1 LFLRLADFPQYDDL
15 NTVKTEFFPMV
26 TVDQVLSSL
35 KKVVDPELH
44 KDIVSMGMI
53 KDLSINDGKVDFT
66 LELTT
71 PACPFNSEI
80 EEDVRAAIA
89 SLGVKDLNMRVTARV
104 MEGRSISMDEL
115 LPGVKNIIAVASG
128 KGGVGKTTVSVN
140 LALALANS
148 GAKVGLLDADIYG
161 PSVPL
166 MLGLKASP
174 EVVNNKIQ
182 PPEVEGVKVISM
194 GFFYEQSQQAGI
206 YRGPIV
212 SGIVKQFLTDVSWG
226 ELDYLI
232 IDLPP
237 GTGDAPLTIA
247 QTIPIT
253 GILIVTTP
261 QDVAMNV
268 AVKAIGMFN
277 KLNVPIVGVIENMS
291 YLQCPHCNEQISVF
305 GKGGGKKIS
314 EDFGLPF
321 IGELPLHPGIRESS
335 DIGKPTVISEPESVQ
350 SHAFTKAA
358 KLIAGRIS
366 VLAAEIK
373 AQEQSES
380 QATEQAK
387 KE

>member
-1 LFLRLADFPQYDDL
+1 
-15 NTVKTEFFPMV
+15 MV

-53 KDLSINDGKVDFT
+53 KDLSINDGKVAFT

-71 PACPFNSEI
+71 PACPFNSDI
-80 EEDVRAAIA
+80 ERDVRAAIA
-89 SLGVKDLNMRVTARV
+89 SIGVKDLSMKVTARV
-104 MEGRSISMDEL
+104 MEGRALNLDEL

-140 LALALANS
+140 LALALAKT
-148 GAKVGLLDADIYG
+148 GARVGLLDADIYG

-166 MLGLKASP
+166 MLGLKAQP
-174 EVVNNKIQ
+174 EVVDNKIQ
-182 PPEVEGVKVISM
+182 PPEMAGVKVISM

-212 SGIVKQFLTDVSWG
+212 SGIVKQFLTDVNWG

-268 AVKAIGMFN
+268 AVKAVGMFN
-277 KLNVPIVGVIENMS
+277 KLNVPIIGVVENMS
-291 YLQCPHCNEQISVF
+291 YLMCPHCNEQIYLF

-314 EDFGLPF
+314 EDFKIPF
-321 IGELPLHPGIRESS
+321 IGEIPLHQQIRAGS
-335 DIGKPTVISEPESVQ
+335 DTGKPTVLSEPDSFQAQ
-350 SHAFTKAA
+350 SFDKAA
-358 KLIAGRIS
+358 KVIAGRIS
-366 VLAAEIK
+366 IIAAELR
-373 AQEQSES
+373 AQEEAEKNASS
-380 QATEQAK
+380 AATTTSATAAEKPPA
-387 KE
+387 

>member
-1 LFLRLADFPQYDDL
+1 MVSVDL
-15 NTVKTEFFPMV
+15 
-26 TVDQVLSSL
+26 VLSSL

-53 KDLSINDGKVDFT
+53 KDLVINNGKVAFT

-71 PACPFNSEI
+71 PACPFNSDI
-80 EEDVRAAIA
+80 EQDVRNAIS
-89 SLGVKDLNMRVTARV
+89 SLGVKELDLKVTARV
-104 MEGRSISMDEL
+104 MEGRAISMDEL
-115 LPGVKNIIAVASG
+115 LPGVKNILAVASG

-140 LALALANS
+140 LAMALAKT

-174 EVVNNKIQ
+174 EVINNKIQ
-182 PPEVEGVKVISM
+182 PPVSEGIRVISM

-206 YRGPIV
+206 YRGPII
-212 SGIVKQFLTDVSWG
+212 SGIVKQFLTDVNWG
-226 ELDYLI
+226 DLDYLI

-291 YLQCPHCNEQISVF
+291 YLECPHCKQHTHIF
-305 GKGGGKKIS
+305 GKGGGQIVS
-314 EDFGLPF
+314 EQFNIPF
-321 IGELPLHPGIRESS
+321 IGEIPLHPLIMTGS
-335 DIGKPTVISEPESVQ
+335 DTGKSVVISAPDSMNSLVF
-350 SHAFTKAA
+350 SKVA
-358 KLIAGRIS
+358 KTIAGRIS
-366 VLAAEIK
+366 VIATEMRAQQEIES
-373 AQEQSES
+373 EQSNSNNSSSQTES
-380 QATEQAK
+380 QNASHL
-387 KE
+387 

>member
-1 LFLRLADFPQYDDL
+1 MVSVDL
-15 NTVKTEFFPMV
+15 
-26 TVDQVLSSL
+26 VLSSL

-53 KDLSINDGKVDFT
+53 KDLVINSGKVAFT

-71 PACPFNSEI
+71 PACPFNSDI
-80 EEDVRAAIA
+80 EQDVRNAIS
-89 SLGVKDLNMRVTARV
+89 SLGVKELDLKVTARV
-104 MEGRSISMDEL
+104 MEGRAISMDEL
-115 LPGVKNIIAVASG
+115 LPGVKNILAVASG

-140 LALALANS
+140 LAMALAKT

-174 EVVNNKIQ
+174 EVINNKIQ
-182 PPEVEGVKVISM
+182 PPVSEGIKVISM

-206 YRGPIV
+206 YRGPII
-212 SGIVKQFLTDVSWG
+212 SGIVKQFLTDVNWG
-226 ELDYLI
+226 DLDYLI

-268 AVKAIGMFN
+268 AVKAVGMFN

-291 YLQCPHCNEQISVF
+291 YLECPHCKQHTHIF
-305 GKGGGKKIS
+305 GKGGGQTVS
-314 EDFGLPF
+314 EQFNIPF
-321 IGELPLHPGIRESS
+321 IGEIPLHPLIMTGS
-335 DIGKPTVISEPESVQ
+335 DIGKSVVISAPDSMNSLVF
-350 SHAFTKAA
+350 SKVA
-358 KLIAGRIS
+358 KTIAGRIS
-366 VLAAEIK
+366 VIATEMR
-373 AQEQSES
+373 AQQETESEQSNSNNSSS
-380 QATEQAK
+380 QTEAQNASHF
-387 KE
+387 

>member
-1 LFLRLADFPQYDDL
+1 
-15 NTVKTEFFPMV
+15 MV
-26 TVDQVLSSL
+26 TVDQVLGSL

-53 KDLSINDGKVDFT
+53 KDLSINDGKVAFT

-80 EEDVRAAIA
+80 EGDVRSAMA

-104 MEGRSISMDEL
+104 MEGRSLSLDEL
-115 LPGVKNIIAVASG
+115 LPGVKNIVAVASG

-140 LALALANS
+140 LALALAS
-148 GAKVGLLDADIYG
+148 TGAKVGLLDADIYG

-182 PPEVEGVKVISM
+182 PPEVDGVKVISM

-277 KLNVPIVGVIENMS
+277 KLNVPIVGVVENMS
-291 YLQCPHCNEQISVF
+291 YLQCPHCHQEVHIF

-314 EDFGLPF
+314 EDFNIPF
-321 IGELPLHPGIRESS
+321 VGEIPLHPEIREGS
-335 DIGKPTVISEPESVQ
+335 DIGKPAVLSNPNSLQ
-350 SHAFTKAA
+350 AQAFTKTA

-366 VLAAEIK
+366 IIATEIK
-373 AQEQSES
+373 AQENSETS
-380 QATEQAK
+380 SA
-387 KE
+387 

>member
-1 LFLRLADFPQYDDL
+1 MVSADL
-15 NTVKTEFFPMV
+15 
-26 TVDQVLSSL
+26 VLSSL

-44 KDIVSMGMI
+44 KDVVSMGMI
-53 KDLSINDGKVDFT
+53 KDLVINSGKVAFT

-71 PACPFNSEI
+71 PACPFNSDI
-80 EEDVRAAIA
+80 EQDVRNAIS
-89 SLGVKDLNMRVTARV
+89 SLGVKELDLKVTARV
-104 MEGRSISMDEL
+104 MEGRAISMDEL
-115 LPGVKNIIAVASG
+115 LPGVKNILAVASG

-140 LALALANS
+140 LAMALAKT

-174 EVVNNKIQ
+174 EVINNKIQ
-182 PPEVEGVKVISM
+182 PPVSEGIKVISM

-206 YRGPIV
+206 YRGPII
-212 SGIVKQFLTDVSWG
+212 SGIVKQFLTDVNWG
-226 ELDYLI
+226 DLDYLI

-277 KLNVPIVGVIENMS
+277 KLNVPIVGVVENMS
-291 YLQCPHCNEQISVF
+291 YLECPHCKQHTHIF
-305 GKGGGKKIS
+305 GKGGGQIVS
-314 EDFGLPF
+314 EQFNIPF
-321 IGELPLHPGIRESS
+321 IGEIPLHPLIMTGS
-335 DIGKPTVISEPESVQ
+335 DIGKSVVISAPDSMNSLVF
-350 SHAFTKAA
+350 SKVA
-358 KLIAGRIS
+358 KTIAGRIS
-366 VLAAEIK
+366 VIATEMR
-373 AQEQSES
+373 AQQETESEQSNSNNSSS
-380 QATEQAK
+380 QTEAQNASHL
-387 KE
+387 

>member
-1 LFLRLADFPQYDDL
+1 MVSVDL
-15 NTVKTEFFPMV
+15 
-26 TVDQVLSSL
+26 VLSSL

-53 KDLSINDGKVDFT
+53 KDLVINNGKVAFT

-71 PACPFNSEI
+71 PACPFNSDI
-80 EEDVRAAIA
+80 EQDVRNAIS
-89 SLGVKDLNMRVTARV
+89 SLGVKELDLKVTARV
-104 MEGRSISMDEL
+104 MEGRAISMDEL
-115 LPGVKNIIAVASG
+115 LPGVKNILAVASG

-140 LALALANS
+140 LAMALAKT

-174 EVVNNKIQ
+174 EVINNKIQ
-182 PPEVEGVKVISM
+182 PPVSEGIKVISM

-206 YRGPIV
+206 YRGPII
-212 SGIVKQFLTDVSWG
+212 SGIVKQFLTDVNWG
-226 ELDYLI
+226 DLDYLI

-291 YLQCPHCNEQISVF
+291 YLECPHCKQHTHIF
-305 GKGGGKKIS
+305 GKGGGQIVS
-314 EDFGLPF
+314 EQFNIPF
-321 IGELPLHPGIRESS
+321 IGEIPLHPLIMTGS
-335 DIGKPTVISEPESVQ
+335 DIGKSVVISAPDSMNSLVF
-350 SHAFTKAA
+350 SKVA
-358 KLIAGRIS
+358 KTIAGRIS
-366 VLAAEIK
+366 VIATEMR
-373 AQEQSES
+373 AQQETESEQSNSNNSSSQTES
-380 QATEQAK
+380 QNASHL
-387 KE
+387 